1 MCKYEQFLQK
11 SQKEDGCLCPGYFTT
26 KHTDR
31 QATHWKENAYNKTS
45 NQWKRKFG
53 AMAEI
58 LVLSKDALHSVI
70 NGKKYKCKIGMEVM
84 TLFTWSIFVPLDTST
99 VLICTLISKQ
109 HDFVNFA
116 ESIIYENEPLILC
129 MQLAAISFGQVPLY
143 SYEPNQ

>member
-1 MCKYEQFLQK
+1 MWWCVNMNNFFKNLK
-11 SQKEDGCLCPGYFTT
+11 RKMAVCLCPGYFTT

-31 QATHWKENAYNKTS
+31 RATHWKENAYNKTS

-70 NGKKYKCKIGMEVM
+70 NGKTYKCKIGMEVM
-84 TLFTWSIFVPLDTST
+84 TLLTWSTFVPLDTST

-109 HDFVNFA
+109 HDF
-116 ESIIYENEPLILC
+116 NEPLIPC
-129 MQLAAISFGQVPLY
+129 MQLAAIYFG
-143 SYEPNQ
+143 